1 MMRRALTGALV
12 ALFMLATPAIAMAG
26 DYSPTTSCTAAAAAR
41 LDARVK
47 LDTALLNTDTLDNIL
62 GADGNDSTLLDLRA
76 ALRLA
81 NERYHAAC

>member
-1 MMRRALTGALV
+1 MRRALTGALV

-26 DYSPTTSCTAAAAAR
+26 DYSPTTSCTAAAAR

-62 GADGNDSTLLDLRA
+62 GVDGNDTTLLDLRA